1 MIIKKKINKEE
12 HIIEFINTKKIKSY
26 LSKKINN
33 KDILIIDKNLIK
45 NTNINKIYKAF
56 SKRCFLVNGNEK
68 IKSLKSFSLLIEKI
82 LRIGIQR
89 DSKLISIGG
98 GTVGDL
104 SGYIASSLLR
114 GIDHVMIPTSL
125 LSMVDS
131 SIGGK
136 TGINSNYGKNLIG
149 SFYLPK
155 RVLICPDLLKS
166 LPKRELN
173 CGFAEIIKYSLISP
187 GIFKNKLFNFK
198 DIDQSN
204 ILEIIKISITTKL
217 KYVSDFREKSNLRK
231 SRAILNFGHTIGHAI
246 ENSNSYDQSIK
257 HGEAIA
263 IGMLIELK
271 ISQYLKYY
279 KDSIEDEIKL
289 IKKFNLPSN
298 YKDFLT
304 PKKIEILIKKM
315 MFDKKTFRNDV
326 NFILIDKNGGFIKKI
341 SFKRLK
347 VLLNKIN

>member
-12 HIIEFINTKKIKSY
+12 HNIEFLNIIKVYSY
-26 LSKKINN
+26 LIKIITN

-45 NTNINKIYKAF
+45 NISINKIYKTF
-56 SKRCFLVNGNEK
+56 SKRSFLIDGNER

-82 LRIGIQR
+82 LRIGVQR

-114 GIDHVMIPTSL
+114 GIDHFMLPTSL
-125 LSMVDS
+125 LAMVDS

-149 SFYLPK
+149 NFYLPK
-155 RVLICPDLLKS
+155 KVLICPDFLKS

-217 KYVSDFREKSNLRK
+217 KYVRDFREKSN
-231 SRAILNFGHTIGHAI
+231 
-246 ENSNSYDQSIK
+246 
-257 HGEAIA
+257 
-263 IGMLIELK
+263 
-271 ISQYLKYY
+271 
-279 KDSIEDEIKL
+279 
-289 IKKFNLPSN
+289 
-298 YKDFLT
+298 
-304 PKKIEILIKKM
+304 
-315 MFDKKTFRNDV
+315 
-326 NFILIDKNGGFIKKI
+326 
-341 SFKRLK
+341 
-347 VLLNKIN
+347 

>member
-12 HIIEFINTKKIKSY
+12 HNIEFANTNKIKSY
-26 LSKKINN
+26 LSKQINN

-45 NTNINKIYKAF
+45 NININKIYKAF
-56 SKRCFLVNGNEK
+56 SKRCYLVNGNEK
-68 IKSLKSFSLLIEKI
+68 IKSLKSFGLLIEKI

-98 GTVGDL
+98 GTIGDL

-114 GIDHVMIPTSL
+114 GIDHIMIPTSL

-155 RVLICPDLLKS
+155 KVLICPDFLKS

-187 GIFKNKLFNFK
+187 GILKNKLLNFK
-198 DIDQSN
+198 NINQSN
-204 ILEIIKISITTKL
+204 ILEIIKISISTKL

-246 ENSNSYDQSIK
+246 ENSNSYNQSIK

-263 IGMLIELK
+263 LGMLIELK
-271 ISQYLKYY
+271 ISQYLKHY
-279 KDSIEDEIKL
+279 KAPLEDELKL

-315 MFDKKTFRNDV
+315 MFDKKAFGNDV
-326 NFILIDKNGGFIKKI
+326 KFILIDKNGGFVKKI

-347 VLLNKIN
+347 GLLNKIN

>member
-12 HIIEFINTKKIKSY
+12 HNIEFVNTKKFSSY
-26 LSKKINN
+26 IRKKITN
-33 KDILIIDKNLIK
+33 KDILVIDKNLIS
-45 NTNINKIYKAF
+45 NITINKIYRAF
-56 SKRCFLVNGNEK
+56 TRRCFLITGNEG
-68 IKSLKSFSLLIEKI
+68 IKSLRNFSSLIEKI

-114 GIDHVMIPTSL
+114 GIDHIMVPTSL
-125 LSMVDS
+125 LAMVDS

-155 RVLICPDLLKS
+155 KVLICPDFLKS

-204 ILEIIKISITTKL
+204 ILEIIKISISTKL
-217 KYVSDFREKSNLRK
+217 KYVSDFREKSNLRR

-246 ENSNSYDQSIK
+246 ENSNSYDGSIK

-271 ISQYLKYY
+271 ISEYLKYY
-279 KDSIEDEIKL
+279 KASFEDELKL

-298 YKDFLT
+298 YKDFLI

-315 MFDKKTFRNDV
+315 MFDKKTFGNEV
-326 NFILIDKNGGFIKKI
+326 KFILIDKNGGFVKKM
-341 SFKRLK
+341 SFKKLK
-347 VLLNKIN
+347 GLLNKIN